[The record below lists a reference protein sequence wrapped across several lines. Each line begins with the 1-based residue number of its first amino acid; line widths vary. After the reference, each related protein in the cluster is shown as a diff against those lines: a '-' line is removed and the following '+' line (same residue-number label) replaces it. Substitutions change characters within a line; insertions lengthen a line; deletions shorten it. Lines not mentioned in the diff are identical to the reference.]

1 VNIPHDVAVRLS
13 SYYWNGGKENFEAFF
28 RAVAAVLGGGSLD
41 TLPEPIRFPDA
52 AIYHPDA
59 QTLFTSPTEYLRWK
73 QVDTENRPPIIAI
86 AFHQQYVSGLQTR
99 VVDDLIAR
107 IEAASAV
114 PLAFYHAN
122 SDATANTR
130 MMAPDGKP
138 LADAMINTRITLST
152 DAPRAEFESLGIPVV
167 QATPYRRGDEAAWQA
182 DPQGIQLVD
191 VPFYMSQAEY
201 VGIVDLQVAS
211 AFDATNQELTP
222 IDEQM
227 DAVVEKALNFV
238 KLQRKPNAD
247 KVVTVL
253 FWNYPSGEKNF
264 SASFMDTP
272 ESLSHM
278 LGELKGVGY
287 TTSVPTEER
296 LIGDLQRLLAPQY
309 RDGELPGLLSDGLA
323 GRLPVSR
330 YEQWLE
336 SLPAH

>member
-1 VNIPHDVAVRLS
+1 
-13 SYYWNGGKENFEAFF
+13 
-28 RAVAAVLGGGSLD
+28 
-41 TLPEPIRFPDA
+41 
-52 AIYHPDA
+52 
-59 QTLFTSPTEYLRWK
+59 
-73 QVDTENRPPIIAI
+73 
-86 AFHQQYVSGLQTR
+86 
-99 VVDDLIAR
+99 
-107 IEAASAV
+107 
-114 PLAFYHAN
+114 
-122 SDATANTR
+122 
-130 MMAPDGKP
+130 
-138 LADAMINTRITLST
+138 
-152 DAPRAEFESLGIPVV
+152 
-167 QATPYRRGDEAAWQA
+167 
-182 DPQGIQLVD
+182 
-191 VPFYMSQAEY
+191 YMSQAEY

-278 LGELKGVGY
+278 LGDLTGVGY

-296 LIGDLQRLLAPQY
+296 LIDDLQRLLAPQY

-336 SLPAH
+336 SLPAHVRTEVNDRWGEPKDSPMVIHENGEAYFVIPRLKLGHIVLMPQPPRAQRGEDQEKALYHSSSAVPTHFYLAAYLWARDVLQTDAFVHF